1 MILEERLKQT
11 LFQSEYL
18 TIEELIDT
26 FRDNLLLCK

>member
-1 MILEERLKQT
+1 MILEEKLKQT

-26 FRDNLLLCK
+26 FRDNLLLWK